1 MTLKIEPEALRLLS
15 ILLGYPT
22 DDWLSARPELERAA
36 ARLSDDD
43 FHETIGRFLHY
54 LALQP
59 LSDLQT
65 AYTASFDLNPSTTL
79 NLSWHRYGDSE
90 KRAAMLSQLQQLY
103 HQAGWDR
110 VTSDLPDYLPL
121 LLEFL
126 SVCPDPDK
134 AVTVWE
140 CLQSIE
146 VLAQNLAST
155 APVYADLMRPLIR
168 IAADH
173 RQNPAADKTAELTEQ
188 SLADKTQLQ
197 GGLRRPPWN

>member
-1 MTLKIEPEALRLLS
+1 MALKIEPKALRLMS
-15 ILLGYPT
+15 VLLGYPK
-22 DDWLSARPELERAA
+22 DDWLKALPEFERAVTH
-36 ARLSDDD
+36 LSDDA
-43 FHETIGRFLHY
+43 FRQAIGQFLYH
-54 LALQP
+54 LTLQS

-90 KRAAMLSQLQQLY
+90 ERAAMLSRLQQLY

-146 VLAQNLAST
+146 VLAQNLATT
-155 APVYADLMRPLIR
+155 APVYTDLMRPLIR

-173 RQNPAADKTAELTEQ
+173 RQNPAADKTAGLTGQ
-188 SLADKTQLQ
+188 SLADNTQLL
-197 GGLRRPPWN
+197 GA

>member
-15 ILLGYPT
+15 ILLCYPT
-22 DDWLSARPELERAA
+22 DDWLNALPEFERTA
-36 ARLSDDD
+36 ARLFDDN
-43 FHETIGRFLHY
+43 FRETIGRFLRH

-65 AYTASFDLNPSTTL
+65 AYTASFDLDPSATL

-103 HQAGWDR
+103 HQSGWDR

-140 CLQSIE
+140 CLQSVE
-146 VLAQNLAST
+146 ALAQNLAAT
-155 APVYADLMRPLIR
+155 APAYADLLHPLIR

-173 RQNPAADKTAELTEQ
+173 RQNPAADNTAGLTGQ
-188 SLADKTQLQ
+188 SLTDKTQIQ
-197 GGLRRPPWN
+197 GA